1 MLSLD
6 VNLGKKRKRRRLR
19 RWRRFALTIGLLA
32 LSSSGCILQDSQR
45 YQRYCPPPIS
55 LEPSCGPAQL
65 KPSEPDLCCPPPGIG
80 PSSSPLDLD
89 ESAISDERVR
99 GMTLEECTSFALA
112 NSKIMRDLGGSVV
125 RNPQAVGTVYDPS
138 ITYSD
143 PRFGEE
149 AALSAFDANLF
160 SSAYFEK
167 NDRRVNNLFFGNQ
180 GIVQQDLQN
189 YTLGANKRTATGGL
203 VSIKQLITYDHNN
216 QLSNGVG
223 PTSFDNIIEG
233 EMRHPLLQGA
243 GTEYNRIA
251 GPGAVP
257 GQINGVLIARV
268 RTDISLADFERSVRD
283 LVAETENAYWDL
295 YYAYRDLEARIL
307 VRDIAAET
315 YEKLQAAKGAVSA
328 GDLAQAREQV
338 LRFQSEIVDSL
349 YGRPIDGTRSNN
361 GSTGGTFRGSGGVRI
376 CERRLR
382 LIIGMSINDGQLL
395 RPADSPAPAPLVYDW
410 QESLAL
416 SLQLRPELRRQ
427 RWLVKQRELELIAH
441 RNFLKPQLDL
451 ISRYRMRGFGEHL
464 LGNSKSTDATRNLLD
479 GDFQEWQ
486 LGVEYSLP
494 VGFRKAHAAMRNSQL
509 AHTREAEVLREQE
522 RAVEVGLSNAMSE
535 MRRSF
540 DTMDLHQQRLE
551 AIVQQLS
558 ALEARRLEGNNPALD
573 VLLET
578 HRRLLDARLRFH
590 QSQVEY
596 ALALRNVHVERGTLL
611 QQRHISLSEAMSDAE
626 AYRDAQDKQPLLGTF
641 DAGYVDPSISSTVR
655 SPLPAN

>member
-1 MLSLD
+1 M
-6 VNLGKKRKRRRLR
+6 
-19 RWRRFALTIGLLA
+19 
-32 LSSSGCILQDSQR
+32 
-45 YQRYCPPPIS
+45 
-55 LEPSCGPAQL
+55 
-65 KPSEPDLCCPPPGIG
+65 
-80 PSSSPLDLD
+80 DLD
-89 ESAISDERVR
+89 ESSINDEHVL
-99 GMTLEECTSFALA
+99 GMTLDESIAFALA
-112 NSKIMRDLGGSVV
+112 NSKVMRDLGGSVV
-125 RNPQAVGTVYDPS
+125 RNPPAVGSVYDPA
-138 ITYSD
+138 IAFTD

-160 SSAYFEK
+160 SSAFFEK

-180 GIVQQDLQN
+180 GIVRQDLQN
-189 YTLGANKRTATGGL
+189 YTLGVNKRTATGGL
-203 VSIKQLITYDHNN
+203 YSLKQLITYDHNN

-223 PTSFDNIIEG
+223 PTSFDNIVEG
-233 EMRHPLLQGA
+233 EIRHPLLQGA

-257 GQINGVLIARV
+257 GQINGVLVARV

-283 LVAETENAYWDL
+283 LIAETENAYWDL

-328 GDLAQAREQV
+328 GDLAQAKEQV

-382 LIIGMSINDGQLL
+382 LIVGMDINDGRLI
-395 RPADSPAPAPLVYDW
+395 RPSDAPAPAPLLYDW
-410 QESLAL
+410 QESLSL
-416 SLQLRPELRRQ
+416 SMQLRPELRRQ
-427 RWLVKQRELELIAH
+427 RWLVKQRELELVAH

-464 LGNSKSTDATRNLLD
+464 LGNSAPTDATRNLLD

-494 VGFRKAHAAMRNSQL
+494 VGFRKAHAALRNSQL
-509 AHTREAEVLREQE
+509 AHTREAELLREQE
-522 RAVEVGLSNAMSE
+522 RAVELGLSNALSE
-535 MRRSF
+535 LRRSY
-540 DTMDLHQQRLE
+540 DAMDLQKQRLE
-551 AIVQQLS
+551 AIVQQLN
-558 ALEARRLEGNNPALD
+558 ALEARRVEGNNPALD

-596 ALALRNVHVERGTLL
+596 ALAIRNVHVERGTLL
-611 QQRHISLSEAMSDAE
+611 EHRQVNLTEAMSDPE
-626 AYRDAQDKQPLLGTF
+626 AYGDAIEKQPVARTVQAGRVEQPVSQ
-641 DAGYVDPSISSTVR
+641 DAVPPS
-655 SPLPAN
+655 